1 MSETILS
8 ERTNK
13 CLKVMASPAR
23 SLSVVSW
30 TDVSFWS
37 LPGLPAA
44 ATHSII
50 PLALTSENVLKHT
63 SHGRG
68 EGDKSKSRVDTTS
81 IIQHHH
87 GQLSFFAVTSI
98 SLF

>member
-1 MSETILS
+1 MSES
-8 ERTNK
+8 NGESGAQSFSR
-13 CLKVMASPAR
+13 V
-23 SLSVVSW
+23 
-30 TDVSFWS
+30 TDRRQF
-37 LPGLPAA
+37 LEFTGTPCCRH
-44 ATHSII
+44 TYSII
-50 PLALTSENVLKHT
+50 PLALTSKNVLTKHT